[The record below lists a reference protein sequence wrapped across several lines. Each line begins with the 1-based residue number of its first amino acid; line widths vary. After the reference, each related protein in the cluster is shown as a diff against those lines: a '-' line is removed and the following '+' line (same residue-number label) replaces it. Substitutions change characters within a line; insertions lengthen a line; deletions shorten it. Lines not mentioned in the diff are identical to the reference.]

1 MDKIKAMATQL
12 LTIWEQLGVNQKIT
26 VAASG
31 LLVAGALSAVVFFTS
46 KTDFALLYGNMDPQ
60 SAGEIITVLEEQNIP
75 YEAGANGTSLRVPRE
90 KVYSLRMT
98 LANRG
103 LPKAGDVGWELFDNK
118 NTVSMSD
125 FVQQQNKVRAL
136 QGELARSI
144 SMIQGVRSARVHVVL
159 PKTRLIVDD
168 SKKGTASVLLS
179 LSSAGS
185 IRPEAV
191 HSIRHLVA
199 GGIEGLQPNNV
210 MVTDNYGNT
219 LTAAGEENGSFAMAN
234 NRLSVRQNF
243 EKYLAAQVRSTLEPA
258 LGPGKVIVT
267 VSAEINHDQITH
279 TAIKFDPDG
288 VVTNQFE
295 STLDTTGNTTPR
307 PGGVAGAASNTNTS
321 TNNTAGALASN
332 TQNKEEKTISFNNS
346 QNTTNVVKAIGKPE
360 RITATVL
367 VAQGET
373 ARDAAAMM
381 QLTNVVKNAIG
392 LHLDDDG
399 VGRPDKITVEET
411 VFNDAHLTAAKE
423 ELDSAATKA
432 MISGLVRNVL
442 YVLLGAGALLAF
454 VKLVKRSAD
463 EVIPTGV
470 PVGQLLAGTPMVAAP
485 AGAVAGAAAPVAA
498 PAGGGVPAGG
508 VDAEAQIAASAR
520 SLEDIEEAL
529 KDPSKLTTAEIQQLM
544 ERRKEEKERR
554 KMLEAMAEDE
564 EEDDVEVIEQ
574 EKQKLIMDF
583 GLGKKQP
590 ERVNIEV
597 LRDMIKENPESMAV
611 AARRWLGGAGEDKD
625 EEGGGSNPAG
635 PDGQVI

>member
-1 MDKIKAMATQL
+1 MDKIKAMAMQL
-12 LTIWEQLGVNQKIT
+12 LTIWQQLGLNQKVT

-31 LLVAGALSAVVFFTS
+31 LLVAGALSVVVFFTS
-46 KTDFALLYGNMDPQ
+46 KTDFALLYGNMDSK

-75 YEAGANGTSLRVPRE
+75 YEAGAGGTSIMVPRE

-98 LANRG
+98 LASRG

-136 QGELARSI
+136 QGEMARSI
-144 SMIQGVRSARVHVVL
+144 AMIQGVSSARVHVVL

-168 SKKGTASVLLS
+168 SKKATAAVLLR

-219 LTAAGEENGSFAMAN
+219 LTASGEENGSFAMAN
-234 NRLSVRQNF
+234 NRLTVRRNF
-243 EKYLAAQVRSTLEPA
+243 EKYLADQVRSLLDPV
-258 LGPGKVIVT
+258 LGPGQVVVK
-267 VSAEINHDQITH
+267 VSAELNHDQITH
-279 TAIKFDPDG
+279 TSIEFDPDG
-288 VVTNQFE
+288 VVTNNFQ
-295 STLDTTGNTTPR
+295 STIDTTGNTTPR
-307 PGGVAGAASNTNTS
+307 PGGIAGASANTNTS
-321 TNNTAGALASN
+321 TNNPGGALANN

-346 QNTTNVVKAIGKPE
+346 QNTTNTVKAVGKPE

-367 VAQGET
+367 VAQGAT
-373 ARDAAAMM
+373 ARDGAAML
-381 QLTNVVKNAIG
+381 QLKDIVKNAIG
-392 LHLDDDG
+392 LHIDG
-399 VGRPDKITVEET
+399 GAGAVRPDDVTVEEIS
-411 VFNDAHLTAAKE
+411 FNDAHLTAAKE

-432 MISGLVRNVL
+432 MISDLVRNIL
-442 YVLLGAGALLAF
+442 YVLLGAGALMAF

-470 PVGQLLAGTPMVAAP
+470 PVGQLLAGTAMVAAP
-485 AGAVAGAAAPVAA
+485 AGAM
-498 PAGGGVPAGG
+498 AGGAMM
-508 VDAEAQIAASAR
+508 AASAGGAPAAGINSDAQMAASAK
-520 SLEDIEEAL
+520 SLEDIEAAL
-529 KDPSKLTTAEIQQLM
+529 KDPSKLSTAEIQQLM
-544 ERRKEEKERR
+544 DRRKEEKERR
-554 KMLEAMAEDE
+554 KMLEAMAEEEDE
-564 EEDDVEVIEQ
+564 EDVEVIEQ

-583 GLGKKQP
+583 GIGKKQP

-597 LRDMIKENPESMAV
+597 LRDMIKESPESMAV
-611 AARRWLGGAGEDKD
+611 AARRWLGSAGDDKD
-625 EEGGGSNPAG
+625 DDSGNSS
-635 PDGQVI
+635 DGDAS

>member
-1 MDKIKAMATQL
+1 MDKIKAMAMQL
-12 LTIWEQLGVNQKIT
+12 LTIWQQLGLNQKVT

-31 LLVAGALSAVVFFTS
+31 LLVAGALSVVVFFTS
-46 KTDFALLYGNMDPQ
+46 KTDFALLYGNMDSK

-75 YEAGANGTSLRVPRE
+75 YEAGAGGTSIMVPRE

-98 LANRG
+98 LASRG

-136 QGELARSI
+136 QGEMARSI
-144 SMIQGVRSARVHVVL
+144 AMIQGVSSARVHVVL

-168 SKKGTASVLLS
+168 SKKATAAVLLR

-219 LTAAGEENGSFAMAN
+219 LTASGEENGSFAMAN
-234 NRLSVRQNF
+234 NRLTVRRNF
-243 EKYLAAQVRSTLEPA
+243 EKYLADQVRSLLDPV
-258 LGPGKVIVT
+258 LGPGQVVVK
-267 VSAEINHDQITH
+267 VSAELNHDQITH
-279 TAIKFDPDG
+279 TSIEFDPDG
-288 VVTNQFE
+288 VVTNNFQ
-295 STLDTTGNTTPR
+295 STIDTTGNTTPR
-307 PGGVAGAASNTNTS
+307 PGGIAGASANTNTS
-321 TNNTAGALASN
+321 TNNPGGALANN

-346 QNTTNVVKAIGKPE
+346 QNTTNTVKAVGKPE

-367 VAQGET
+367 VAQGAT
-373 ARDAAAMM
+373 ARDGAAML
-381 QLTNVVKNAIG
+381 QLKDIVKNAIG
-392 LHLDDDG
+392 LHIDG
-399 VGRPDKITVEET
+399 GAGAVRPDDVTVEEIS
-411 VFNDAHLTAAKE
+411 FNDAHLTAAKE

-432 MISGLVRNVL
+432 MISDLVRNIL
-442 YVLLGAGALLAF
+442 YVLLGAGALMAF

-470 PVGQLLAGTPMVAAP
+470 PVGQLLAGTAMVAAP
-485 AGAVAGAAAPVAA
+485 AGAM
-498 PAGGGVPAGG
+498 AGGAMM
-508 VDAEAQIAASAR
+508 AASAGGAPAAGINSDAQMAASAK
-520 SLEDIEEAL
+520 SLEDIEAAL
-529 KDPSKLTTAEIQQLM
+529 KDPSKLSTAEIQQLM
-544 ERRKEEKERR
+544 DRRKEEKERR
-554 KMLEAMAEDE
+554 KMLEAMADEEDE
-564 EEDDVEVIEQ
+564 EDVEVIEQ

-583 GLGKKQP
+583 GIGKKQP

-597 LRDMIKENPESMAV
+597 LRDMIKESPESMAV
-611 AARRWLGGAGEDKD
+611 AARRWLGSAGDDKD
-625 EEGGGSNPAG
+625 DDSGNSS
-635 PDGQVI
+635 DGDAS

>member
-1 MDKIKAMATQL
+1 MDKIKAMAMQL
-12 LTIWEQLGVNQKIT
+12 LTIWQQLGLNQKVT

-31 LLVAGALSAVVFFTS
+31 LLVAGALSVVVFFTS
-46 KTDFALLYGNMDPQ
+46 KTDFALLYGNMDSK

-75 YEAGANGTSLRVPRE
+75 YEAGAGGTSIMVPRE

-98 LANRG
+98 LASRG

-136 QGELARSI
+136 QGEMARSI
-144 SMIQGVRSARVHVVL
+144 AMIQGVSSARVHVVL

-168 SKKGTASVLLS
+168 SKKATAAVLLR

-219 LTAAGEENGSFAMAN
+219 LTASGEGNGSFAMAN
-234 NRLSVRQNF
+234 NRLTVRRNF
-243 EKYLAAQVRSTLEPA
+243 EKYLADQVRSLLDPV
-258 LGPGKVIVT
+258 LGPGQVVVK
-267 VSAEINHDQITH
+267 VSAELNHDQITH
-279 TAIKFDPDG
+279 TSIEFDPDG
-288 VVTNQFE
+288 VVTNNFQ
-295 STLDTTGNTTPR
+295 STIDTTGNTTPR
-307 PGGVAGAASNTNTS
+307 PGGIAGASANTNTS
-321 TNNTAGALASN
+321 TNNPGGALANN

-346 QNTTNVVKAIGKPE
+346 QNTTNTVKAVGKPE

-367 VAQGET
+367 VAQGAT
-373 ARDAAAMM
+373 ARDGAAML
-381 QLTNVVKNAIG
+381 QLKDIVKNAIG
-392 LHLDDDG
+392 LHIDG
-399 VGRPDKITVEET
+399 GAGAVRPDDVTVEEIS
-411 VFNDAHLTAAKE
+411 FNDAHLTAAKE

-432 MISGLVRNVL
+432 MISDLVRNIL
-442 YVLLGAGALLAF
+442 YVLLGAGALMAF

-470 PVGQLLAGTPMVAAP
+470 PVGQLLAGTAMVAAP
-485 AGAVAGAAAPVAA
+485 AGAM
-498 PAGGGVPAGG
+498 AGGAMM
-508 VDAEAQIAASAR
+508 AASAGGAPAAGINSDAQMAASAK
-520 SLEDIEEAL
+520 SLEDIEAAL
-529 KDPSKLTTAEIQQLM
+529 KDPSKLSTAEIQQLM
-544 ERRKEEKERR
+544 DRRKEEKERR
-554 KMLEAMAEDE
+554 KMLEAMADEEDE
-564 EEDDVEVIEQ
+564 EDVEVIEQ

-583 GLGKKQP
+583 GIGKKQP

-597 LRDMIKENPESMAV
+597 LRDMIKESPESMAV
-611 AARRWLGGAGEDKD
+611 AARRWLGSAGEDKD
-625 EEGGGSNPAG
+625 EDDEDDE
-635 PDGQVI
+635 DGAAS

>member
-1 MDKIKAMATQL
+1 MDKIKAMAMQL
-12 LTIWEQLGVNQKIT
+12 LTIWQQLGVNQKVT

-31 LLVAGALSAVVFFTS
+31 LLVAGALSVVVFFTS
-46 KTDFALLYGNMDPQ
+46 KTDFALLYGNMDSK
-60 SAGEIITVLEEQNIP
+60 SAGEIIAVLEEQNIP
-75 YEAGANGTSLRVPRE
+75 YEAGAGGTSIMVPRE

-98 LANRG
+98 LASRG

-125 FVQQQNKVRAL
+125 FVQQNNKVRAL

-144 SMIQGVRSARVHVVL
+144 AMIQGVSSARVHVVL
-159 PKTRLIVDD
+159 PKTRLIVDEN
-168 SKKGTASVLLS
+168 KKGTAAVLLN

-219 LTAAGEENGSFAMAN
+219 LTSSGDGDGAFAMAN
-234 NRLSVRQNF
+234 NRLTTRRNY

-258 LGPGKVIVT
+258 LGPGQVIVT

-279 TAIKFDPDG
+279 TSIEFDPDG
-288 VVTNQFE
+288 VVTNQFT
-295 STLDTTGNTTPR
+295 STIDTTGNSTPR
-307 PGGVAGAASNTNTS
+307 PGGVAGATANTNTS
-321 TNNTAGALASN
+321 TNNAGGALANN
-332 TQNKEEKTISFNNS
+332 TQNKEEKIISFNNS
-346 QNTTNVVKAIGKPE
+346 QNTTNTVKAVGKPE
-360 RITATVL
+360 RITASVL
-367 VAQGET
+367 VAQGAT
-373 ARDAAAMM
+373 ARDAVAML

-392 LHLDDDG
+392 LHIDGG
-399 VGRPDKITVEET
+399 VGGVRPDDIVVEEIL
-411 VFNDAHLTAAKE
+411 FNDAHLAVAKE

-432 MISGLVRNVL
+432 MIGDLVRNIL

-463 EVIPTGV
+463 EAIPTGV
-470 PVGQLLAGTPMVAAP
+470 PVGQLLAGTAMVAAP
-485 AGAVAGAAAPVAA
+485 AGAMAGGAMMAAPV
-498 PAGGGVPAGG
+498 GGGVPSGS
-508 VDAEAQIAASAR
+508 VDAESQIAASAK

-529 KDPSKLTTAEIQQLM
+529 KDPSKLSTAEIQMLM
-544 ERRKEEKERR
+544 DKKKEEKERR
-554 KMLEAMAEDE
+554 KMLEAMADEDDE
-564 EEDDVEVIEQ
+564 EDVEVIEQ

-583 GLGKKQP
+583 GIGKKQP

-597 LRDMIKENPESMAV
+597 LRDMIKESPESMAV
-611 AARRWLGGAGEDKD
+611 AARRWLGSSGEDNAD
-625 EEGGGSNPAG
+625 EDDSN
-635 PDGQVI
+635 DGAAS

>member
-1 MDKIKAMATQL
+1 MDKIKAMAMQL
-12 LTIWEQLGVNQKIT
+12 LTIWQQLGVNQKVT

-31 LLVAGALSAVVFFTS
+31 LLVAGTLSVVVFFTS
-46 KTDFALLYGNMDPQ
+46 KTDFALLYGNMDSK
-60 SAGEIITVLEEQNIP
+60 SAGEIIAVLEEQNIP
-75 YEAGANGTSLRVPRE
+75 YEAGAGGTSIMVPRE

-98 LANRG
+98 LASRG

-136 QGELARSI
+136 QGEMARSI
-144 SMIQGVRSARVHVVL
+144 AMIQGVSSARVHVVL

-168 SKKGTASVLLS
+168 SKKATAAVLLR

-219 LTAAGEENGSFAMAN
+219 LTASGEDNGSFAMAN
-234 NRLSVRQNF
+234 NRLTVRRNF
-243 EKYLAAQVRSTLEPA
+243 EKYLADQVRSLLDPV
-258 LGPGKVIVT
+258 LGPGQVVVK
-267 VSAEINHDQITH
+267 VSAELNHDQITH
-279 TAIKFDPDG
+279 TSIKFDPEG
-288 VVTNQFE
+288 VVTNQFQ
-295 STLDTTGNTTPR
+295 STIDTSGNTTPR
-307 PGGVAGAASNTNTS
+307 PGSIAGSTANTNIS
-321 TNNTAGALASN
+321 TNNTGGALDNN
-332 TQNKEEKTISFNNS
+332 TQNKEEKTISFSNS
-346 QNTTNVVKAIGKPE
+346 QNTTNTVLAAGKPE

-367 VAQGET
+367 VAMGAT
-373 ARDAAAMM
+373 ARDVAAML
-381 QLTNVVKNAIG
+381 QLKNIVINAIG
-392 LHLDDDG
+392 LHIDG
-399 VGRPDKITVEET
+399 GAGAIRPDDITVEEIL
-411 VFNDAHLTAAKE
+411 FNDAHLTAAKE

-432 MISGLVRNVL
+432 MIGDLVRNIL

-463 EVIPTGV
+463 EAIPTGV
-470 PVGQLLAGTPMVAAP
+470 PVGQLLAGTAMVAAP
-485 AGAVAGAAAPVAA
+485 AGAMVGGAMMAA
-498 PAGGGVPAGG
+498 PAGGAPGG
-508 VDAEAQIAASAR
+508 IDSEAQMAASAK

-529 KDPSKLTTAEIQQLM
+529 KDPSKLSTAEIQQLM
-544 ERRKEEKERR
+544 ERKKEEKERR
-554 KMLEAMAEDE
+554 KMLEAMAEEDDE
-564 EEDDVEVIEQ
+564 EDVEVIEQ

-597 LRDMIKENPESMAV
+597 LRDMIKESPESMAV
-611 AARRWLGGAGEDKD
+611 AARRWLGSSGEDKD
-625 EEGGGSNPAG
+625 DENGNPS
-635 PDGQVI
+635 DGDAS

>member
-1 MDKIKAMATQL
+1 MAMQL
-12 LTIWEQLGVNQKIT
+12 LTIWQQLGLNQKVT

-31 LLVAGALSAVVFFTS
+31 LLVAGALSVVVFFTS
-46 KTDFALLYGNMDPQ
+46 KTDFALLYGNMDSK

-75 YEAGANGTSLRVPRE
+75 YEAGAGGTSIMVPRE

-98 LANRG
+98 LASRG

-136 QGELARSI
+136 QGEMARSI
-144 SMIQGVRSARVHVVL
+144 AMIQGVSSARVHVVL

-168 SKKGTASVLLS
+168 SKKATAAVLLR

-219 LTAAGEENGSFAMAN
+219 LTASGEGNGSFAMAN
-234 NRLSVRQNF
+234 NRLTVRRNF
-243 EKYLAAQVRSTLEPA
+243 EKYLADQVRSLLDPV
-258 LGPGKVIVT
+258 LGPGQVVVK
-267 VSAEINHDQITH
+267 VSAELNHDQITH
-279 TAIKFDPDG
+279 TSIEFDPDG
-288 VVTNQFE
+288 VVTNNFQ
-295 STLDTTGNTTPR
+295 STIDTTGNTTPR
-307 PGGVAGAASNTNTS
+307 PGGIAGASANTNTS
-321 TNNTAGALASN
+321 TNNPGGALANN

-346 QNTTNVVKAIGKPE
+346 QNTTNTVKAVGKPE

-367 VAQGET
+367 VAQGVT
-373 ARDAAAMM
+373 ARDGAAML
-381 QLTNVVKNAIG
+381 QLKDIVKNAIG
-392 LHLDDDG
+392 LHIDG
-399 VGRPDKITVEET
+399 GAGAVRPDDVTVEEIS
-411 VFNDAHLTAAKE
+411 FNDAHLTAAKE

-432 MISGLVRNVL
+432 MISDLVRNIL
-442 YVLLGAGALLAF
+442 YVLLGAGALMAF

-470 PVGQLLAGTPMVAAP
+470 PVGQLLAGTAMVAAP
-485 AGAVAGAAAPVAA
+485 AGAM
-498 PAGGGVPAGG
+498 AGGAMM
-508 VDAEAQIAASAR
+508 AASAGGAPAAGINSDAQMAASAK
-520 SLEDIEEAL
+520 SLEDIEAAL
-529 KDPSKLTTAEIQQLM
+529 KDPSKLSTAEIQQLM
-544 ERRKEEKERR
+544 DRRKEEKERR
-554 KMLEAMAEDE
+554 KMLEAMAEEEDE
-564 EEDDVEVIEQ
+564 EDVEVIEQ

-583 GLGKKQP
+583 GIGKKQP

-597 LRDMIKENPESMAV
+597 LRDMIKESPESMAV
-611 AARRWLGGAGEDKD
+611 AARRWLGSAGDDKD
-625 EEGGGSNPAG
+625 DDSGNSS
-635 PDGQVI
+635 DGDAS

>member
-1 MDKIKAMATQL
+1 MDKIKAMAMQL
-12 LTIWEQLGVNQKIT
+12 LTIWQQLGVNQKVT

-31 LLVAGALSAVVFFTS
+31 LLVAGALSVVVFFTS
-46 KTDFALLYGNMDPQ
+46 KTDFALLYGNMDSK
-60 SAGEIITVLEEQNIP
+60 SAGEIIAVLEEQNIP
-75 YEAGANGTSLRVPRE
+75 YEAGAGGTSIMVPRA

-98 LANRG
+98 LASRG

-125 FVQQQNKVRAL
+125 FVQQNNKVRAL

-144 SMIQGVRSARVHVVL
+144 AMIQGVSSARVHVVL
-159 PKTRLIVDD
+159 PKTRLIVDEN
-168 SKKGTASVLLS
+168 KKGTAAVLLN

-219 LTAAGEENGSFAMAN
+219 LTSSGDGDGAFAMAN
-234 NRLSVRQNF
+234 NRLTTRRNY

-258 LGPGKVIVT
+258 LGPGQVIVT

-279 TAIKFDPDG
+279 TSIEFDPDG
-288 VVTNQFE
+288 VVTNQFT
-295 STLDTTGNTTPR
+295 STIDTTGNSTPR
-307 PGGVAGAASNTNTS
+307 PGGVAGATANTNTS
-321 TNNTAGALASN
+321 TNNAGGALANN
-332 TQNKEEKTISFNNS
+332 TQNKEEKIISFNNS
-346 QNTTNVVKAIGKPE
+346 QNTTNTVKAVGKPE
-360 RITATVL
+360 RITASVL
-367 VAQGET
+367 VAQGAT
-373 ARDAAAMM
+373 ARDAAAML

-392 LHLDDDG
+392 LHIDGG
-399 VGRPDKITVEET
+399 VGGVRPDDIVVEEIL
-411 VFNDAHLTAAKE
+411 FNDAHLTVAKE

-432 MISGLVRNVL
+432 MISDLVRNIL

-463 EVIPTGV
+463 EAIPTGV
-470 PVGQLLAGTPMVAAP
+470 PVGQLLAGTAMVAAP
-485 AGAVAGAAAPVAA
+485 AGAMAGGAMMAAPV
-498 PAGGGVPAGG
+498 GGGASAGSI
-508 VDAEAQIAASAR
+508 DAESQIAASAK

-529 KDPSKLTTAEIQQLM
+529 KDPSKLSTAEIQQLM
-544 ERRKEEKERR
+544 DRRKEEKERR
-554 KMLEAMAEDE
+554 KMLEAMADEDDE
-564 EEDDVEVIEQ
+564 EDVEVIEQ

-583 GLGKKQP
+583 GIGKKQP

-597 LRDMIKENPESMAV
+597 LRDMIKENPDSMAV
-611 AARRWLGGAGEDKD
+611 AARRWLGSSGEDKD
-625 EEGGGSNPAG
+625 DEDNDDSAS
-635 PDGQVI
+635 

>member
-1 MDKIKAMATQL
+1 MDKIKAMAMQL
-12 LTIWEQLGVNQKIT
+12 LTIWQQLGVNQKVT

-31 LLVAGALSAVVFFTS
+31 LLVAGALSVVVFFTS
-46 KTDFALLYGNMDPQ
+46 KTDFALLYGNMDSK
-60 SAGEIITVLEEQNIP
+60 SAGEIIAVLEEQSIP
-75 YEAGANGTSLRVPRE
+75 YEAGAGGTSIMVPRE

-98 LANRG
+98 LASRG

-125 FVQQQNKVRAL
+125 FVQQNNKVRAL

-144 SMIQGVRSARVHVVL
+144 AMIQGVSSARVHVVL
-159 PKTRLIVDD
+159 PKTRLIVDEN
-168 SKKGTASVLLS
+168 KKGTAAVLLN

-219 LTAAGEENGSFAMAN
+219 LTSSGDGDGAFAMAN
-234 NRLSVRQNF
+234 NRLTTRRNY

-258 LGPGKVIVT
+258 LGPGQVIVT

-279 TAIKFDPDG
+279 TSIEFDPDG
-288 VVTNQFE
+288 VVTNQFT
-295 STLDTTGNTTPR
+295 STIDTTGNSTPR
-307 PGGVAGAASNTNTS
+307 PGGVAGATANTNTS
-321 TNNTAGALASN
+321 TNNAGGTLANN
-332 TQNKEEKTISFNNS
+332 TQNKEEKIISFNNS
-346 QNTTNVVKAIGKPE
+346 QNTTNTVKAVGKPE
-360 RITATVL
+360 RITASVL
-367 VAQGET
+367 VAQGAT
-373 ARDAAAMM
+373 ARNAAAML

-392 LHLDDDG
+392 LHIDGG
-399 VGRPDKITVEET
+399 VGGVRPDDIVVEEIL
-411 VFNDAHLTAAKE
+411 FNDAHLTVAKE

-432 MISGLVRNVL
+432 MISDLVRNIL

-463 EVIPTGV
+463 EAIPTGV

-485 AGAVAGAAAPVAA
+485 AGAMAGGAMMAA
-498 PAGGGVPAGG
+498 PAGGGAPAGG
-508 VDAEAQIAASAR
+508 IDAESQMAASAK

-529 KDPSKLTTAEIQQLM
+529 KDPSKLSTAEIQMLM
-544 ERRKEEKERR
+544 DKKKEEKERR
-554 KMLEAMAEDE
+554 KMLEAMADEDDE
-564 EEDDVEVIEQ
+564 EDVEVIEQ

-583 GLGKKQP
+583 GIGKKQP

-597 LRDMIKENPESMAV
+597 LRDMIKENPDSMAV
-611 AARRWLGGAGEDKD
+611 AARRWLGSTGEDNAD
-625 EEGGGSNPAG
+625 EDNSN
-635 PDGQVI
+635 DGAAS

>member
-1 MDKIKAMATQL
+1 MDKIKAMAMQL
-12 LTIWEQLGVNQKIT
+12 LTIWQQLGVNQKVT

-31 LLVAGALSAVVFFTS
+31 LLVAGALSVVVFFTS
-46 KTDFALLYGNMDPQ
+46 KTDFALLYGNMDSK
-60 SAGEIITVLEEQNIP
+60 SAGEIIAVLEEQSIP
-75 YEAGANGTSLRVPRE
+75 YEAGAGGTSIMVPRE

-98 LANRG
+98 LASRG

-125 FVQQQNKVRAL
+125 FVQQNNKVRAL

-144 SMIQGVRSARVHVVL
+144 AMIQGVSSARVHVVL
-159 PKTRLIVDD
+159 PKTRLIVDEN
-168 SKKGTASVLLS
+168 KKGTAAVLLN

-219 LTAAGEENGSFAMAN
+219 LTSSGDGNGAFAMAN
-234 NRLSVRQNF
+234 NRLTTRRNY

-258 LGPGKVIVT
+258 LGPGQVIVT

-279 TAIKFDPDG
+279 TSTEFDPAG
-288 VVTNQFE
+288 VVTNQFT
-295 STLDTTGNTTPR
+295 STIDTTGNSTPR
-307 PGGVAGAASNTNTS
+307 PGGVAGATANTNTS
-321 TNNTAGALASN
+321 TNNAGGALANN
-332 TQNKEEKTISFNNS
+332 TQNKEEKIISFNNS
-346 QNTTNVVKAIGKPE
+346 QNTTNTVKAVGKPE
-360 RITATVL
+360 RITASVL
-367 VAQGET
+367 VAQGAT
-373 ARDAAAMM
+373 ARDAVAML

-392 LHLDDDG
+392 LHIDGG
-399 VGRPDKITVEET
+399 VGGVRPDDIVVEEIL
-411 VFNDAHLTAAKE
+411 FNDAHLTVAKE

-432 MISGLVRNVL
+432 MISDLVRNIL

-463 EVIPTGV
+463 EAIPTGV
-470 PVGQLLAGTPMVAAP
+470 PVGQLLAGTAMVAAP
-485 AGAVAGAAAPVAA
+485 AGAMAGGAMMAA
-498 PAGGGVPAGG
+498 PAGGGVPSGAI
-508 VDAEAQIAASAR
+508 DAESQMAASAK

-529 KDPSKLTTAEIQQLM
+529 KDPSKLSTAEIQMLM
-544 ERRKEEKERR
+544 DKKKEEKERR
-554 KMLEAMAEDE
+554 KMLEAMADEDDE
-564 EEDDVEVIEQ
+564 EDVEVIEQ

-583 GLGKKQP
+583 GIGKKQP

-597 LRDMIKENPESMAV
+597 LRDMIKENPDSMAV
-611 AARRWLGGAGEDKD
+611 AARRWLGSSGEDNAD
-625 EEGGGSNPAG
+625 EDDSN
-635 PDGQVI
+635 DGAAS

>member
-1 MDKIKAMATQL
+1 MAMQL
-12 LTIWEQLGVNQKIT
+12 LTIWQQLGVNQKVT

-31 LLVAGALSAVVFFTS
+31 LLVAGALSVVVFFTS
-46 KTDFALLYGNMDPQ
+46 KTDFALLYGNMDSK
-60 SAGEIITVLEEQNIP
+60 SAGEIIAVLEEQNIP
-75 YEAGANGTSLRVPRE
+75 YEAGAGGTSIMVPRE

-98 LANRG
+98 LASRG

-125 FVQQQNKVRAL
+125 FVQQNNKVRAL

-144 SMIQGVRSARVHVVL
+144 AMIQGVSSARVHVVL
-159 PKTRLIVDD
+159 PKTRLIVDEN
-168 SKKGTASVLLS
+168 KKGTAAVLLN

-219 LTAAGEENGSFAMAN
+219 LTASGEENGAFAMAN
-234 NRLSVRQNF
+234 NRLTTRRNY

-258 LGPGKVIVT
+258 LGPGQVIVT
-267 VSAEINHDQITH
+267 VSAELNHDQITH
-279 TAIKFDPDG
+279 TSIEFDPDG
-288 VVTNQFE
+288 VVTNQYQ
-295 STLDTTGNTTPR
+295 STLDTSGNTTPR
-307 PGGVAGAASNTNTS
+307 PGGVAGATANTNTS
-321 TNNTAGALASN
+321 TNNAGGALANN

-346 QNTTNVVKAIGKPE
+346 QNTTNTVKAVGKPE
-360 RITATVL
+360 RITASVL
-367 VAQGET
+367 VAQGAT
-373 ARDAAAMM
+373 ARDAAAML

-392 LHLDDDG
+392 LHIDGG
-399 VGRPDKITVEET
+399 VGGVRPDDIVVEEIL
-411 VFNDAHLTAAKE
+411 FNDAHLTVAKE

-432 MISGLVRNVL
+432 MIGDLVRNIL

-463 EVIPTGV
+463 EAIPTGV
-470 PVGQLLAGTPMVAAP
+470 PVGQLLAGTAMVAAP
-485 AGAVAGAAAPVAA
+485 AGAMAGGAMMAAPVGGGA
-498 PAGGGVPAGG
+498 PAGSI
-508 VDAEAQIAASAR
+508 DAESQIAASAK

-529 KDPSKLTTAEIQQLM
+529 KDPSKLSTAEIQMLM
-544 ERRKEEKERR
+544 DKKKEEKERR
-554 KMLEAMAEDE
+554 KMLEAMADEDDE
-564 EEDDVEVIEQ
+564 EDVEVIEQ

-583 GLGKKQP
+583 GIGKKQP

-597 LRDMIKENPESMAV
+597 LRDMIKENPDSMAV
-611 AARRWLGGAGEDKD
+611 AARRWLGSTGDDNDDEGDSNDGAA
-625 EEGGGSNPAG
+625 S
-635 PDGQVI
+635 

>member
-1 MDKIKAMATQL
+1 
-12 LTIWEQLGVNQKIT
+12 

-31 LLVAGALSAVVFFTS
+31 LLVAGALSVVVFFTS
-46 KTDFALLYGNMDPQ
+46 KTDFALLYGNMDSK

-75 YEAGANGTSLRVPRE
+75 YEAGAGGTSIMVPRE

-98 LANRG
+98 LASRG

-136 QGELARSI
+136 QGEMARSI
-144 SMIQGVRSARVHVVL
+144 AMIQGVSSARVHVVL

-168 SKKGTASVLLS
+168 SKKATAAVLLR

-219 LTAAGEENGSFAMAN
+219 LTASGEENGSFAMAN
-234 NRLSVRQNF
+234 NRLTVRRNF
-243 EKYLAAQVRSTLEPA
+243 EKYLADQVRSLLDPV
-258 LGPGKVIVT
+258 LGPGQVVVK
-267 VSAEINHDQITH
+267 VSAELNHDQITH
-279 TAIKFDPDG
+279 TSIEFDPDG
-288 VVTNQFE
+288 VVTNNFQ
-295 STLDTTGNTTPR
+295 STIDTTGNTTPR
-307 PGGVAGAASNTNTS
+307 PGGIAGASANTNTS
-321 TNNTAGALASN
+321 TNNPGGALANN

-346 QNTTNVVKAIGKPE
+346 QNTTNTVKAVGKPE

-367 VAQGET
+367 VAQGAT
-373 ARDAAAMM
+373 ARDGAAML
-381 QLTNVVKNAIG
+381 QLKDIVKNAIG
-392 LHLDDDG
+392 LHIDG
-399 VGRPDKITVEET
+399 GAGAVRPDDVTVEEIS
-411 VFNDAHLTAAKE
+411 FNDAHLTAAKE

-432 MISGLVRNVL
+432 MISDLVRNIL
-442 YVLLGAGALLAF
+442 YVLLGAGALMAF

-470 PVGQLLAGTPMVAAP
+470 PVGQLLAGTAMVAAP
-485 AGAVAGAAAPVAA
+485 AGAM
-498 PAGGGVPAGG
+498 AGGAMM
-508 VDAEAQIAASAR
+508 AASAGGAPAAGINSDAQMAASAK
-520 SLEDIEEAL
+520 SLEDIEAAL
-529 KDPSKLTTAEIQQLM
+529 KDPSKLSTAEIQQLM
-544 ERRKEEKERR
+544 DRRKEEKERR
-554 KMLEAMAEDE
+554 KMLEAMADEEDE
-564 EEDDVEVIEQ
+564 EDVEVIEQ

-583 GLGKKQP
+583 GIGKKQP

-597 LRDMIKENPESMAV
+597 LRDMIKESPESMAV
-611 AARRWLGGAGEDKD
+611 AARRWLGSAGDDKD
-625 EEGGGSNPAG
+625 DDSGNSS
-635 PDGQVI
+635 DGDAS

>member
-1 MDKIKAMATQL
+1 MAMQL
-12 LTIWEQLGVNQKIT
+12 LTIWQQLGLNQKVT

-31 LLVAGALSAVVFFTS
+31 LLVAGALSVVVFFTS
-46 KTDFALLYGNMDPQ
+46 KTDFALLYGNMDSK

-75 YEAGANGTSLRVPRE
+75 YEAGAGGTSIMVPRE

-98 LANRG
+98 LASRG

-136 QGELARSI
+136 QGEMARSI
-144 SMIQGVRSARVHVVL
+144 AMIQGVSSARVHVVL

-168 SKKGTASVLLS
+168 SKKATAAVLLR

-219 LTAAGEENGSFAMAN
+219 LTASGEGNGSFAMAN
-234 NRLSVRQNF
+234 NRLTVRRNF
-243 EKYLAAQVRSTLEPA
+243 EKYLADQVRSLLDPV
-258 LGPGKVIVT
+258 LGPGQVVVK
-267 VSAEINHDQITH
+267 VSAELNHDQITH
-279 TAIKFDPDG
+279 TSIEFDPDG
-288 VVTNQFE
+288 VVTNNFQ
-295 STLDTTGNTTPR
+295 STIDTTGNTTPR
-307 PGGVAGAASNTNTS
+307 PGGIAGASANTNTS
-321 TNNTAGALASN
+321 TNNPGGALANN

-346 QNTTNVVKAIGKPE
+346 QNTTNTVKAVGKPE

-367 VAQGET
+367 VAQGAT
-373 ARDAAAMM
+373 ARDGAAML
-381 QLTNVVKNAIG
+381 QLKDIVKNAIG
-392 LHLDDDG
+392 LHIDG
-399 VGRPDKITVEET
+399 GAGAVRPDDVTVEEIS
-411 VFNDAHLTAAKE
+411 FNDAHLTAAKE

-432 MISGLVRNVL
+432 MISDLVRNIL
-442 YVLLGAGALLAF
+442 YVLLGAGALMAF

-470 PVGQLLAGTPMVAAP
+470 PVGQLLAGTAMVAAP
-485 AGAVAGAAAPVAA
+485 AGAM
-498 PAGGGVPAGG
+498 AGGAMM
-508 VDAEAQIAASAR
+508 AASAGGAPAAGINSDAQMAASAK
-520 SLEDIEEAL
+520 SLEDIEAAL
-529 KDPSKLTTAEIQQLM
+529 KDPSKLSTAEIQQLM
-544 ERRKEEKERR
+544 DRRKEEKERR
-554 KMLEAMAEDE
+554 KMLEAMAEEEDE
-564 EEDDVEVIEQ
+564 EDVEVIEQ

-583 GLGKKQP
+583 GIGKKQP

-597 LRDMIKENPESMAV
+597 LRDMIKESPESMAV
-611 AARRWLGGAGEDKD
+611 AARRWLGSAGDDKD
-625 EEGGGSNPAG
+625 DDSGNSS
-635 PDGQVI
+635 DGDAS

>member
-1 MDKIKAMATQL
+1 MAMQL
-12 LTIWEQLGVNQKIT
+12 LTIWQQLGVNQKVT

-31 LLVAGALSAVVFFTS
+31 LLVAGALSVVVFFTS
-46 KTDFALLYGNMDPQ
+46 KTDFALLYGNMDSK
-60 SAGEIITVLEEQNIP
+60 SAGEIIAVLEEQNIP
-75 YEAGANGTSLRVPRE
+75 YEAGAGGTSIMVPRA

-98 LANRG
+98 LASRG

-125 FVQQQNKVRAL
+125 FVQQNNKVRAL

-144 SMIQGVRSARVHVVL
+144 AMIQGVSSARVHVVL
-159 PKTRLIVDD
+159 PKTRLIVDEN
-168 SKKGTASVLLS
+168 KKGTAAVLLN
-179 LSSAGS
+179 LNSAGS

-219 LTAAGEENGSFAMAN
+219 LTSSGDGNGAFAMAN
-234 NRLSVRQNF
+234 NRLTTRRNY

-258 LGPGKVIVT
+258 LGPGQVIVT

-279 TAIKFDPDG
+279 TSIEFDPDG
-288 VVTNQFE
+288 VVTNQFT
-295 STLDTTGNTTPR
+295 STIDTTGNSTPR
-307 PGGVAGAASNTNTS
+307 PGGVAGATANTNTS
-321 TNNTAGALASN
+321 TNNAGGALANN
-332 TQNKEEKTISFNNS
+332 TQNKEEKIISFNNS
-346 QNTTNVVKAIGKPE
+346 QNTTNTVKAVGKPE
-360 RITATVL
+360 RITASVL
-367 VAQGET
+367 VAQGDT
-373 ARDAAAMM
+373 ARDAAAML

-392 LHLDDDG
+392 LHIDG
-399 VGRPDKITVEET
+399 GVSGVRPDDIVVEEIL
-411 VFNDAHLTAAKE
+411 FNDAHLTVAKE

-432 MISGLVRNVL
+432 MISDLVRNIL

-463 EVIPTGV
+463 EAIPTGV

-485 AGAVAGAAAPVAA
+485 AGAMAGGAMMAASAGGGA
-498 PAGGGVPAGG
+498 PAGGI
-508 VDAEAQIAASAR
+508 DAESQMAASAK

-529 KDPSKLTTAEIQQLM
+529 KDPSKLSTAEIQMLM
-544 ERRKEEKERR
+544 DKKKEEKERR
-554 KMLEAMAEDE
+554 KMLEAMADEDDE
-564 EEDDVEVIEQ
+564 EDVEVIEQ

-583 GLGKKQP
+583 GIGKKQP

-597 LRDMIKENPESMAV
+597 LRDMIKENPDSMAV
-611 AARRWLGGAGEDKD
+611 AARRWLGSTGEDNAD
-625 EEGGGSNPAG
+625 EDNSN
-635 PDGQVI
+635 DGAAS

>member
-1 MDKIKAMATQL
+1 MQL
-12 LTIWEQLGVNQKIT
+12 LTIWQQLGLNQKVT

-31 LLVAGALSAVVFFTS
+31 LLVAGALSVVVFFTS
-46 KTDFALLYGNMDPQ
+46 KTDFALLYGNMDSK

-75 YEAGANGTSLRVPRE
+75 YEAGAGGTSIMVPRE

-98 LANRG
+98 LASRG

-136 QGELARSI
+136 QGEMARSI
-144 SMIQGVRSARVHVVL
+144 AMIQGVSSARVHVVL

-168 SKKGTASVLLS
+168 SKKATAAVLLR

-219 LTAAGEENGSFAMAN
+219 LTASGEGNGSFAMAN
-234 NRLSVRQNF
+234 NRLTVRRNF
-243 EKYLAAQVRSTLEPA
+243 EKYLADQVRSLLDPV
-258 LGPGKVIVT
+258 LGPGQVVVK
-267 VSAEINHDQITH
+267 VSAELNHDQITH
-279 TAIKFDPDG
+279 TSIEFDPDG
-288 VVTNQFE
+288 VVTNNFQ
-295 STLDTTGNTTPR
+295 STIDTTGNTTPR
-307 PGGVAGAASNTNTS
+307 PGGIAGASANTNTS
-321 TNNTAGALASN
+321 TNNPGGALANN

-346 QNTTNVVKAIGKPE
+346 QNTTNTVKAVGKPE

-367 VAQGET
+367 VAQGAT
-373 ARDAAAMM
+373 ARDGAAML
-381 QLTNVVKNAIG
+381 QLKDIVKNAIG
-392 LHLDDDG
+392 LHIDG
-399 VGRPDKITVEET
+399 GAGAVRPDDVTVEEIS
-411 VFNDAHLTAAKE
+411 FNDAHLTAAKE

-432 MISGLVRNVL
+432 MISDLVRNIL
-442 YVLLGAGALLAF
+442 YVLLGAGALMAF

-470 PVGQLLAGTPMVAAP
+470 PVGQLLAGTAMVAAP
-485 AGAVAGAAAPVAA
+485 AGAM
-498 PAGGGVPAGG
+498 AGGAMM
-508 VDAEAQIAASAR
+508 AASAGGAPAAGINSDAQMAASAK
-520 SLEDIEEAL
+520 SLEDIEAAL
-529 KDPSKLTTAEIQQLM
+529 KDPSKLSTAEIQQLM
-544 ERRKEEKERR
+544 DRRKEEKERR
-554 KMLEAMAEDE
+554 KMLEAMADEEDE
-564 EEDDVEVIEQ
+564 EDVEVIEQ

-583 GLGKKQP
+583 GLAKKQP

-597 LRDMIKENPESMAV
+597 LRDMIKESPESMAV
-611 AARRWLGGAGEDKD
+611 AARRWLGSAGEDKD
-625 EEGGGSNPAG
+625 D
-635 PDGQVI
+635 DGDDGAAS

>member
-1 MDKIKAMATQL
+1 MDKIKAMAMQL
-12 LTIWEQLGVNQKIT
+12 LTIWQQLGVNQKVT

-31 LLVAGALSAVVFFTS
+31 LLVAGALSVVVFFTS
-46 KTDFALLYGNMDPQ
+46 KTDFALLYGNMDSK
-60 SAGEIITVLEEQNIP
+60 SAGEIIAVLEEQNIP
-75 YEAGANGTSLRVPRE
+75 HKAGAGGTSIMVPRE

-98 LANRG
+98 LASRG

-125 FVQQQNKVRAL
+125 FVQQNNKVRAL

-144 SMIQGVRSARVHVVL
+144 AMIQGVSSARVHVVL
-159 PKTRLIVDD
+159 PKTRLIVDEN
-168 SKKGTASVLLS
+168 KKGTAAVLLN

-219 LTAAGEENGSFAMAN
+219 LTSSADGNGAFAMAN
-234 NRLSVRQNF
+234 NRLTTRRNY

-258 LGPGKVIVT
+258 LGPGQVVVT
-267 VSAEINHDQITH
+267 VSAEINNDQVAH
-279 TAIKFDPDG
+279 TSIEFDPDG
-288 VVTNQFE
+288 VVTNQFT
-295 STLDTTGNTTPR
+295 STIDTTGNSTPR
-307 PGGVAGAASNTNTS
+307 PGGVAGATANTNTS
-321 TNNTAGALASN
+321 TNNAGGALANN
-332 TQNKEEKTISFNNS
+332 TQNKEEKIISFNNS
-346 QNTTNVVKAIGKPE
+346 QNTTNTVKAVGKPE
-360 RITATVL
+360 RITASVL
-367 VAQGET
+367 VAQGDA
-373 ARDAAAMM
+373 ARDAAAML

-392 LHLDDDG
+392 LHIDG
-399 VGRPDKITVEET
+399 GVSGVRPDDIVVEEIL
-411 VFNDAHLTAAKE
+411 FNDAHLTVAKA

-432 MISGLVRNVL
+432 MISDLVRNVL

-463 EVIPTGV
+463 EAIPTGV

-485 AGAVAGAAAPVAA
+485 AGAMAGGAMMAA
-498 PAGGGVPAGG
+498 PAGGGAPAAAI
-508 VDAEAQIAASAR
+508 DAESQIAASAK

-529 KDPSKLTTAEIQQLM
+529 KDPSKLSTAEIQMLM
-544 ERRKEEKERR
+544 DKKKEEKERR
-554 KMLEAMAEDE
+554 KMLEAMADEDDE
-564 EEDDVEVIEQ
+564 EDVEVIEQ

-583 GLGKKQP
+583 GIGKKQP

-597 LRDMIKENPESMAV
+597 LRDMIKENPDSMAV
-611 AARRWLGGAGEDKD
+611 AARRWLGSTGEDNAD
-625 EEGGGSNPAG
+625 EDNSN
-635 PDGQVI
+635 DGAAL

>member
-1 MDKIKAMATQL
+1 MAMQL
-12 LTIWEQLGVNQKIT
+12 LTIWQQLGLNQKVT

-31 LLVAGALSAVVFFTS
+31 LLVAGALSVVVFFTS
-46 KTDFALLYGNMDPQ
+46 KTDFALLYGNMDSK

-75 YEAGANGTSLRVPRE
+75 YEAGAGGTSIMVPRE

-98 LANRG
+98 LASRG

-136 QGELARSI
+136 QGEMARSI
-144 SMIQGVRSARVHVVL
+144 AMIQGVSSARVHVVL

-168 SKKGTASVLLS
+168 SKKATAAVLLR

-219 LTAAGEENGSFAMAN
+219 LTASGEENGSFAMAN
-234 NRLSVRQNF
+234 NRLTVRRNF
-243 EKYLAAQVRSTLEPA
+243 EKYLADQVRSLLDPV
-258 LGPGKVIVT
+258 LGPGQVVVK
-267 VSAEINHDQITH
+267 VSAELNHDQITH
-279 TAIKFDPDG
+279 TSIEFDPDG
-288 VVTNQFE
+288 VVTNNFQ
-295 STLDTTGNTTPR
+295 STIDTTGNTTPR
-307 PGGVAGAASNTNTS
+307 PGGIAGASANTNTS
-321 TNNTAGALASN
+321 TNNPGGALANN

-346 QNTTNVVKAIGKPE
+346 QNTTNTVKAVGKPE

-367 VAQGET
+367 VAQGAT
-373 ARDAAAMM
+373 ARDGAAML
-381 QLTNVVKNAIG
+381 QLKDIVKNAIG
-392 LHLDDDG
+392 LHIDG
-399 VGRPDKITVEET
+399 GAGAVRPDDVTVEEIS
-411 VFNDAHLTAAKE
+411 FNDAHLTAAKE

-432 MISGLVRNVL
+432 MISDLVRNIL
-442 YVLLGAGALLAF
+442 YVLLGAGALMAF

-470 PVGQLLAGTPMVAAP
+470 PVGQLLAGTAMVAAP
-485 AGAVAGAAAPVAA
+485 AGAM
-498 PAGGGVPAGG
+498 AGGAMM
-508 VDAEAQIAASAR
+508 AASAGGAPAAGINSDAQMAASAK
-520 SLEDIEEAL
+520 SLEDIEAAL
-529 KDPSKLTTAEIQQLM
+529 KDPSKLSTAEIQQLM
-544 ERRKEEKERR
+544 DRRKEEKERR
-554 KMLEAMAEDE
+554 KMLEAMADEEDE
-564 EEDDVEVIEQ
+564 EDVEVIEQ

-583 GLGKKQP
+583 GIGKKQP

-597 LRDMIKENPESMAV
+597 LRDMIKESPESMAV
-611 AARRWLGGAGEDKD
+611 AARRWLGSAGDDKD
-625 EEGGGSNPAG
+625 DDSGNSS
-635 PDGQVI
+635 DGDAS

>member
-1 MDKIKAMATQL
+1 MAMQL
-12 LTIWEQLGVNQKIT
+12 LTIWQQLGLNQKVT

-31 LLVAGALSAVVFFTS
+31 LLVAGALSVVVFFTS
-46 KTDFALLYGNMDPQ
+46 KTDFALLYGNMDSK

-75 YEAGANGTSLRVPRE
+75 YEAGAGGTSIMVPRE

-98 LANRG
+98 LASRG

-136 QGELARSI
+136 QGEMARSI
-144 SMIQGVRSARVHVVL
+144 AMIQGVSSARVHVVL

-168 SKKGTASVLLS
+168 SKKATAAVLLR

-219 LTAAGEENGSFAMAN
+219 LTASGEGNGSFAMAN
-234 NRLSVRQNF
+234 NRLTVRRNF
-243 EKYLAAQVRSTLEPA
+243 EKYLADQVRSLLDPV
-258 LGPGKVIVT
+258 LGPGQVVVK
-267 VSAEINHDQITH
+267 VSAELNHDQITH
-279 TAIKFDPDG
+279 TSIEFDPDG
-288 VVTNQFE
+288 VVTNNFQ
-295 STLDTTGNTTPR
+295 STIDTTGNTTPR
-307 PGGVAGAASNTNTS
+307 PGGIAGASANTNTS
-321 TNNTAGALASN
+321 TNNPGGALANN

-346 QNTTNVVKAIGKPE
+346 QNTTNTVKAVGKPE

-367 VAQGET
+367 VAQGAT
-373 ARDAAAMM
+373 ARDGAAML
-381 QLTNVVKNAIG
+381 QLKDIVKNAIG
-392 LHLDDDG
+392 LHIDG
-399 VGRPDKITVEET
+399 GAGAVRPDDVTVEEIS
-411 VFNDAHLTAAKE
+411 FNDAHLTAAKE

-432 MISGLVRNVL
+432 MISDLVRNIL
-442 YVLLGAGALLAF
+442 YVLLGAGALMAF

-470 PVGQLLAGTPMVAAP
+470 PVGQLLAGTAMVAAP
-485 AGAVAGAAAPVAA
+485 AGAM
-498 PAGGGVPAGG
+498 AGGAMM
-508 VDAEAQIAASAR
+508 AASAGGAPAAGINSDAQMAASAK
-520 SLEDIEEAL
+520 SLEDIEAAL
-529 KDPSKLTTAEIQQLM
+529 KDPSKLSTAEIQQLM
-544 ERRKEEKERR
+544 DRRKEEKERR
-554 KMLEAMAEDE
+554 KMLEAMADEEDE
-564 EEDDVEVIEQ
+564 EDVEVIEQ

-597 LRDMIKENPESMAV
+597 LRDMIKESPESMAV
-611 AARRWLGGAGEDKD
+611 AARRWLGSAGDDKD
-625 EEGGGSNPAG
+625 DDSGNSS
-635 PDGQVI
+635 DGDAS